1 MTCTCGY
8 NVAQKWDSEV
18 EGSLIKIKSDFT
30 NVPKDCVVIKTA
42 YFSINF
48 ADVCLRWGLYGY
60 SNLDSVLYTFIIL
73 NNKRPKILLNFTD
86 LLMNMLD
93 FQFALDLILVE
104 K

>member
-60 SNLDSVLYTFIIL
+60 VNFYMLLCKYLYIIKVL
-73 NNKRPKILLNFTD
+73 
-86 LLMNMLD
+86 
-93 FQFALDLILVE
+93 
-104 K
+104 

>member
-18 EGSLIKIKSDFT
+18 EGSLIKINSNFT
-30 NVPKDCVVIKTA
+30 NVPKDCVIIKTE

-60 SNLDSVLYTFIIL
+60 DNVNLILHPFLMFKSV
-73 NNKRPKILLNFTD
+73 LNFTA
-86 LLMNMLD
+86 LPMNLLD
-93 FQFALDLILVE
+93 FQSVLDLILVG

>member
-30 NVPKDCVVIKTA
+30 NVPKDCVVIKTS

-60 SNLDSVLYTFIIL
+60 SYRKSSIRSRPLIQVCSIRGRTLEASSPPIIL
-73 NNKRPKILLNFTD
+73 SISSFSVILGS
-86 LLMNMLD
+86 
-93 FQFALDLILVE
+93 
-104 K
+104 